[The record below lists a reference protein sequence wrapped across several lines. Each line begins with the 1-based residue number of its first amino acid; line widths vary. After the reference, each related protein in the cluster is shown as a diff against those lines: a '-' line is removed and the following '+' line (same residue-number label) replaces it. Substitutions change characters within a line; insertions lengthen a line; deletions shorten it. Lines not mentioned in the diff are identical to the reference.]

1 MCVCV
6 CGQGDVSVSGRGKGK
21 EKSRVLGICLFGEIA
36 KYKRYPLTRHLSLR
50 FLTPSL
56 LPSTSR
62 LRVDTHRVLSFPR
75 WMSISVRLSV
85 SRSIKEQE
93 TRDEGQGVG
102 YSWVGSVFGGSL
114 PRGAGEELKHRSKTS
129 SRGTTRRYANPRL
142 RIRTCVSWWLNES
155 ERPLRVLPR
164 SPLPCAQRA

>member
-85 SRSIKEQE
+85 SRYQG
-93 TRDEGQGVG
+93 TRNKGRGTR
-102 YSWVGSVFGGSL
+102 SWLQLGGSVFGGSL

-129 SRGTTRRYANPRL
+129 SRGTLLDDTRTLDYGFVPAFRGG
-142 RIRTCVSWWLNES
+142 
-155 ERPLRVLPR
+155 
-164 SPLPCAQRA
+164 

>member
-1 MCVCV
+1 M
-6 CGQGDVSVSGRGKGK
+6 SGRGKGK

-102 YSWVGSVFGGSL
+102 YSSVVEAYSVEVCQ
-114 PRGAGEELKHRSKTS
+114 RGAGEELKHRSKTS

>member
-1 MCVCV
+1 MKIAALSFFRHGRKNVLPRVCVCVGV

-36 KYKRYPLTRHLSLR
+36 KYKRYPFTRHLSLR

-102 YSWVGSVFGGSL
+102 YSWVEAYSVEVCQGG
-114 PRGAGEELKHRSKTS
+114 RGR
-129 SRGTTRRYANPRL
+129 N
-142 RIRTCVSWWLNES
+142 
-155 ERPLRVLPR
+155 
-164 SPLPCAQRA
+164 